1 MSPSPPPFPQEV
13 IDKIVDDLEPEDDLP
28 SLLNCSLIS
37 RSFLAA
43 SRRVILSQL
52 TLGTDDDAE
61 RGSKDCRGLYAIVS
75 ANPRLGSCIKR
86 IIIQDSLFSSP
97 DPEKAT
103 KVGWISREETLPLLL
118 PLLVSLKFLA
128 IRAWLY
134 DEHHDKLDW
143 STFPPRLAAALSQT
157 FMLPSLVKIEFVE
170 LKNIPS
176 EVVTSSR
183 YLEGLSFWG
192 THLLELDDNSSS
204 GVLEIAQPQVRS
216 QLESLDISNCA
227 LIIPTLIKSLDFSCL
242 RMLRI
247 GLTCAADFVGWS
259 TLVDCTSRSLE
270 ELDILHMYPSDEQF
284 CEIFD
289 FSSTCSPL

>member
-1 MSPSPPPFPQEV
+1 MSPSPLPFPQEV

-43 SRRVILSQL
+43 SRRVIFNQL
-52 TLGTDDDAE
+52 TLGTDDDA
-61 RGSKDCRGLYAIVS
+61 RGLYATVS

-86 IIIQDSLFSSP
+86 ITIQDSLFSIP
-97 DPEKAT
+97 DPEKGT

-128 IRAWLY
+128 IKADDW
-134 DEHHDKLDW
+134 HHDKLDW

-176 EVVTSSR
+176 EAVTSSR
-183 YLEGLSFWG
+183 YLKGLSFWG
-192 THLLELDDNSSS
+192 ARLLEFDNNSSGS
-204 GVLEIAQPQVRS
+204 LEIAQPQVRS
-216 QLESLDISNCA
+216 QLDFLNITNCA
-227 LIIPTLIKSLDFSCL
+227 LIIPTLIKSLDLSCL
-242 RMLRI
+242 KMLRV
-247 GLTCAADFVGWS
+247 GLTCAADFVGWP
-259 TLVDCTSRSLE
+259 TLVDSISQSLE
-270 ELDILHMYPSDEQF
+270 GLEIIDMYLPDEQF
-284 CEIFD
+284 CEIPNL
-289 FSSTCSPL
+289 SSPCSPL

>member
-1 MSPSPPPFPQEV
+1 MSPSPLSFPQEV
-13 IDKIVDDLEPEDDLP
+13 IDKIVDDLEPEDDLQ

-43 SRRVILSQL
+43 SRRVIFNQM
-52 TLGTDDDAE
+52 TLGADDDAE

-86 IIIQDSLFSSP
+86 IVIEDSLFSTP
-97 DPEKAT
+97 DPEKGT

-128 IRAWLY
+128 IRAWLS
-134 DEHHDKLDW
+134 DENHVKLDW
-143 STFPPRLAAALSQT
+143 STFPPTLADALSQT
-157 FMLPSLVKIEFVE
+157 FLLPSLVKIEFVE
-170 LKNIPS
+170 LKNIPN

-183 YLEGLSFWG
+183 YLKGLSLWG
-192 THLLELDDNSSS
+192 THLLEFDDNTPS
-204 GVLEIAQPQVRS
+204 GVLEIAQPKVRS
-216 QLESLDISNCA
+216 QLEFLDITNCA

-242 RMLRI
+242 KMLRV

-259 TLVDCTSRSLE
+259 TLVDCISRSLE
-270 ELDILHMYPSDEQF
+270 ELDIIQMYPSDEQF
-284 CEIFD
+284 CEIPD
-289 FSSTCSPL
+289 ISSPRFPP

>member
-1 MSPSPPPFPQEV
+1 MSPSPLPFPQEV
-13 IDKIVDDLEPEDDLP
+13 IDKIVDDLEPENDLQ

-43 SRRVILSQL
+43 SRRVIFNQM
-52 TLGTDDDAE
+52 TLGADDDAE

-86 IIIQDSLFSSP
+86 IVIEDSLFSTP
-97 DPEKAT
+97 DPEKGT

-128 IRAWLY
+128 IRAWLS
-134 DEHHDKLDW
+134 DENHVKLDW
-143 STFPPRLAAALSQT
+143 STFPPTLAAALSQT
-157 FMLPSLVKIEFVE
+157 FLLPSLVKIEFVE
-170 LKNIPS
+170 LKNIPN

-183 YLEGLSFWG
+183 YLKGLSLWG
-192 THLLELDDNSSS
+192 THLLEFDDNTSSS
-204 GVLEIAQPQVRS
+204 ILEIAQPKVRS
-216 QLESLDISNCA
+216 QLEFLDITNCA

-242 RMLRI
+242 KMLRV

-259 TLVDCTSRSLE
+259 TLVDCISRSLE
-270 ELDILHMYPSDEQF
+270 ELDIIQMYPSDEQF
-284 CEIFD
+284 CEIPD
-289 FSSTCSPL
+289 ISSPRFPP